1 MSITSAAERHRA
13 MAAEEAPHEAVTPA
27 RPATRGAPDAP
38 PRPPPRELEPSAGWC
53 RGFEAEGTE
62 WVARA
67 AGRGAG
73 GTGSYGLGMVEA
85 VHFAHAET
93 PGTPL
98 FEALVAAG
106 RLAFLYDDE
115 LRALLRTATRIV
127 TVVESRSEG
136 RGGRGLG
143 DD

>member
-1 MSITSAAERHRA
+1 MSITSAAARRLA
-13 MAAEEAPHEAVTPA
+13 MTAEEPPHEAVSPA

-38 PRPPPRELEPSAGWC
+38 PPQPPRELEPAAGWC
-53 RGFEAEGTE
+53 RAFDVEGTE
-62 WVARA
+62 WIARA

-73 GTGSYGLGMVEA
+73 GTGSYGLGMLEA
-85 VHFAHAET
+85 VHFAHAEA
-93 PGTPL
+93 PSTPL

-115 LRALLRTATRIV
+115 LRSLLHTATRIV
-127 TVVESRSEG
+127 TVDDTRPEG

>member
-1 MSITSAAERHRA
+1 MSTTSAAERRRA
-13 MAAEEAPHEAVTPA
+13 MASEEPPHEAVTPA

-38 PRPPPRELEPSAGWC
+38 PPPPPRELEPVAGWC
-53 RGFEAEGTE
+53 RAFEAEGRE
-62 WVARA
+62 WIARA

-73 GTGSYGLGMVEA
+73 GTGSYGLGMLEA
-85 VHFAHAET
+85 VHFAHAEAAS
-93 PGTPL
+93 TPL

-115 LRALLRTATRIV
+115 LQGLLRTATRIV
-127 TVVESRSEG
+127 TVDETRPEG

-143 DD
+143 DG